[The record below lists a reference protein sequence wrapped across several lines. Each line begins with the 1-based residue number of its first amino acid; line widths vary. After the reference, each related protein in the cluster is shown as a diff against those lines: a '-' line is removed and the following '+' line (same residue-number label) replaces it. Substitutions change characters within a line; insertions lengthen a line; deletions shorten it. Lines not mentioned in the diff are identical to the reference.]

1 MLDRIAM
8 KWPDMAAEINLWLK
22 TQRIVET
29 TTHKSKSNVI
39 TAQLDKVL

>member
-1 MLDRIAM
+1 MLDLIAM

-29 TTHKSKSNVI
+29 TTHDI
-39 TAQLDKVL
+39 TAVKVM